1 MITTN
6 AHRVEKIRLGS
17 TQQLTD
23 TESYTRKFT
32 FISDGNMVELTLFAD
47 DPKDL
52 EVTQS

>member
-6 AHRVEKIRLGS
+6 AHSVESVKLGAIH
-17 TQQLTD
+17 QLSD
-23 TESYTRKFT
+23 TLSYTRKFS
-32 FISDGNMVELTLFAD
+32 FKAHGEYVELTLFAD